1 MEKITLRMFFALL
14 SSKIKSCLLPRNK
27 NASLG
32 LQTANLFLS
41 PQSQNATLRKG
52 DRHYRVWKTVSDCF
66 FGALK
71 YSLVVFI
78 FSSNLFSQIAPVN
91 IPLTGFNID
100 GKVKADSA
108 IGDWTAGTGAG
119 GYVLQQTAGVWG
131 PVDSE
136 STKFIQDDF
145 NNNSDKIFT
154 GSAFSDDPNNWKWTT
169 GKATNKCDIN
179 NVIVHTATSDARKWI
194 ILGGDRLTTTGTSYI
209 DFEFSQGIFSRHNS
223 NGTFSSVA
231 ADGGSLALSNGR
243 TPGDFVLSMEYSNG
257 GTNATVHYYKW
268 EKPAGSSTFKY
279 VEKPIPLAATGTSL
293 SAFGATNGGPISVP
307 FGAFGSTTYISYAFV
322 EAAIN
327 IDAILTAEC
336 RSTTIKT
343 VFVKTKASDS
353 YNAALKDFVDP
364 IPVQFTFGTAGL
376 SYPSTNFC
384 KTGVTRPSIPEVP
397 NGTFSYVPI
406 APTLANSILSINTT
420 TGAINLESSDA
431 GSYTVSYAPSSGDCI
446 NPATAT
452 VNVKAIPS
460 LTIVNPDAVC
470 SPSTVNLTA
479 SAVTNGSTLEGGS
492 LSYWTTEAA
501 TTSLASPSAVATSGI
516 YYIKVTT
523 GAGCTDIKSV
533 AVTVNSKPSLT
544 IVNPDAVCSP
554 STVNLTASAVTN
566 GSTLEGGS
574 LSYWTTEAAT
584 TSLASPSAVATSGIY
599 YIKVTTGAGCT
610 DIKSVAVTV
619 NSKPSLTIVN
629 PDAVCSPSTVN
640 LTASAVTNGST
651 LEGGSLSYW
660 TTEAATTSLAS
671 PSAVATSGIY
681 YIKVTTGAGCTDIK
695 SVAVTVNSKPSL
707 TIVNPDAVCSP
718 STVNL
723 TASAVTNG
731 STLEGGS
738 LSYWTTEAATT
749 SLASPSAVATSGIYY
764 IKVTTGAGCI
774 DIKSVA
780 VTVNGKPDA
789 PTFCVVQ
796 PSLCSTAKGSVTI
809 NSPCGAEYEY
819 SIKNGDAGT
828 WQSAILFGN
837 LDPGDVTGIRV
848 RNKNTG
854 CVSNAAFCATSNCS
868 VAPCQSSAK
877 IARPE
882 AKTISVIAPI
892 ETSTSTTSKT
902 ASSGFDAYPV
912 PFKDQLTVKYK
923 FDYKSDV
930 KIEVFNAQGIS
941 VLSKS
946 DTNGYMNKEVT
957 LDLKLNKEKEQVYIV
972 KLTTDRETSTKKVL
986 SSK

>member
-1 MEKITLRMFFALL
+1 M
-14 SSKIKSCLLPRNK
+14 
-27 NASLG
+27 
-32 LQTANLFLS
+32 
-41 PQSQNATLRKG
+41 
-52 DRHYRVWKTVSDCF
+52 
-66 FGALK
+66 
-71 YSLVVFI
+71 
-78 FSSNLFSQIAPVN
+78 
-91 IPLTGFNID
+91 
-100 GKVKADSA
+100 
-108 IGDWTAGTGAG
+108 
-119 GYVLQQTAGVWG
+119 
-131 PVDSE
+131 
-136 STKFIQDDF
+136 
-145 NNNSDKIFT
+145 
-154 GSAFSDDPNNWKWTT
+154 
-169 GKATNKCDIN
+169 
-179 NVIVHTATSDARKWI
+179 
-194 ILGGDRLTTTGTSYI
+194 
-209 DFEFSQGIFSRHNS
+209 
-223 NGTFSSVA
+223 
-231 ADGGSLALSNGR
+231 
-243 TPGDFVLSMEYSNG
+243 
-257 GTNATVHYYKW
+257 
-268 EKPAGSSTFKY
+268 
-279 VEKPIPLAATGTSL
+279 
-293 SAFGATNGGPISVP
+293 
-307 FGAFGSTTYISYAFV
+307 
-322 EAAIN
+322 
-327 IDAILTAEC
+327 
-336 RSTTIKT
+336 
-343 VFVKTKASDS
+343 
-353 YNAALKDFVDP
+353 
-364 IPVQFTFGTAGL
+364 
-376 SYPSTNFC
+376 
-384 KTGVTRPSIPEVP
+384 
-397 NGTFSYVPI
+397 
-406 APTLANSILSINTT
+406 
-420 TGAINLESSDA
+420 
-431 GSYTVSYAPSSGDCI
+431 
-446 NPATAT
+446 
-452 VNVKAIPS
+452 
-460 LTIVNPDAVC
+460 
-470 SPSTVNLTA
+470 
-479 SAVTNGSTLEGGS
+479 
-492 LSYWTTEAA
+492 
-501 TTSLASPSAVATSGI
+501 
-516 YYIKVTT
+516 
-523 GAGCTDIKSV
+523 
-533 AVTVNSKPSLT
+533 
-544 IVNPDAVCSP
+544 
-554 STVNLTASAVTN
+554 
-566 GSTLEGGS
+566 
-574 LSYWTTEAAT
+574 
-584 TSLASPSAVATSGIY
+584 
-599 YIKVTTGAGCT
+599 
-610 DIKSVAVTV
+610 
-619 NSKPSLTIVN
+619 TIVN